1 MHIYIYFQD
10 PMFYDFNLFGNFHC
24 VDAGVERC
32 VDAAGQQVVLL
43 AHLVKT
49 FERYCGSSS
58 PCFHR

>member
-1 MHIYIYFQD
+1 
-10 PMFYDFNLFGNFHC
+10 